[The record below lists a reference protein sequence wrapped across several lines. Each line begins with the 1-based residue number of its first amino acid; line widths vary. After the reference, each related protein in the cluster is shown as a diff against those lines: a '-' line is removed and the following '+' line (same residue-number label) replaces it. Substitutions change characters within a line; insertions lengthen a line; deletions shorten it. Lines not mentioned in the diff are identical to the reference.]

1 MPKRAPRTKKSAG
14 HTLASAQRAMNP
26 RHRAKGRGPRS
37 QVLPTLEQIRSVKL
51 DNVCEGIA
59 EERAA
64 MNKAATEEKGLKAK
78 ALDIM
83 QHADPPYTIY
93 KHGGVELAR
102 VPGAD
107 KLRIRLTDD
116 DGDAS
121 VSGGT
126 TSQEGSAE
134 PAGE

>member
-1 MPKRAPRTKKSAG
+1 
-14 HTLASAQRAMNP
+14 
-26 RHRAKGRGPRS
+26 
-37 QVLPTLEQIRSVKL
+37 
-51 DNVCEGIA
+51 
-59 EERAA
+59 
-64 MNKAATEEKGLKAK
+64 MNKAALSLKGLQSK
-78 ALDIM
+78 ALDVM
-83 QHADPPYTIY
+83 QHASPPYTVY

-126 TSQEGSAE
+126 TSQNGSEARE
-134 PAGE
+134 